1 MDPALGTPTPSCLQ
15 GEKAGI
21 ALDAT
26 EAAGCAWRPSR
37 LRFPQFSA
45 GHFPPHPGG
54 LPGGQGWVRLSQP
67 ACSSLTPSHHGVYCP
82 VPHTPPLLT
91 PACLQP
97 FKLPQHNR
105 SLYYLPPPYPR
116 PAPRPA
122 GFASLWQVPPNHP
135 QGSLLSPWPLCSL
148 ILPKPLPR
156 SWSLALLASA
166 QTPNARLDSQ
176 ADPDLNPPAALGP
189 QVKRKMWQ
197 TNSQEGWVYTH
208 THTHTHTHTYF

>member
-1 MDPALGTPTPSCLQ
+1 MSDLGSPLYFLAVTKSILALVSLYIELARCFYLAHPRLGSHTAEELLCQAEAREPLPSVDPALGTPTPSCLQ
-15 GEKAGI
+15 GEKAGT

-26 EAAGCAWRPSR
+26 AAAGCAWRPSR

-82 VPHTPPLLT
+82 IPHTPPLLT

-97 FKLPQHNR
+97 FELPQHNR
-105 SLYYLPPPYPR
+105 SLYSLPPPYPR

-122 GFASLWQVPPNHP
+122 GFASLWQVPPIHP
-135 QGSLLSPWPLCSL
+135 QGPLLSP
-148 ILPKPLPR
+148 
-156 SWSLALLASA
+156 
-166 QTPNARLDSQ
+166 
-176 ADPDLNPPAALGP
+176 
-189 QVKRKMWQ
+189 
-197 TNSQEGWVYTH
+197 
-208 THTHTHTHTYF
+208 